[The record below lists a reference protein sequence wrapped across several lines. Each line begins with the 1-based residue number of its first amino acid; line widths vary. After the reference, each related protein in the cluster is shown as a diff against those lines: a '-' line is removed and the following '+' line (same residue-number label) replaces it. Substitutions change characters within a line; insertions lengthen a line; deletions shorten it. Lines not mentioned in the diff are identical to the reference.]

1 MDRCNGLLLAGI
13 IVSVVGLGIVA
24 VRTFAIPREWATV
37 GVGLALIV
45 AGLVRRSLR
54 GNDRP
59 GIGSPR

>member
-1 MDRCNGLLLAGI
+1 MT
-13 IVSVVGLGIVA
+13 VVGLGIVA

-37 GVGLALIV
+37 GVGLALVV